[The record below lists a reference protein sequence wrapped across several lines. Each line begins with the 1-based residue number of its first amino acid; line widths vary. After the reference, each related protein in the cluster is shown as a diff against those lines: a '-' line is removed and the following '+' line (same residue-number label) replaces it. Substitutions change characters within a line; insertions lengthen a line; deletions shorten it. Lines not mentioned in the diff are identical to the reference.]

1 MIFLTG
7 DTHGDFR
14 RLSTRIF
21 PEQKQMTKKDYVIIL
36 GDFGGIW
43 ATNPEDSMEQYWL
56 NWLDKEK
63 PFTTLFVDGNHENYD
78 RLYGYPVRD
87 WNGGKVHEIRPS
99 VFHLLR
105 GQIFRLCGKSFFIFG
120 GARSHDIQDGI
131 FEADDPELKRIHRM
145 AAKGF
150 TEYQDLFYR
159 INHVSW
165 WEQELPS
172 AEECREGIAN
182 LRPANFEVDYILTHC
197 LPTSL
202 HLLASEG
209 RYEADPL
216 TEYLEQIRELTN
228 YKYWFCG
235 HYHWDH
241 NLTER
246 EKILYSQIIRIV

>member
-43 ATNPEDSMEQYWL
+43 ATDPEDSMEKYWM

-63 PFTTLFVDGNHENYD
+63 PFMTLFVDGNHENYD

-99 VFHLLR
+99 VFHLMR
-105 GQIFRLCGKSFFIFG
+105 GQIFRLCGKTFFIFG

-131 FEADDPELKRIHRM
+131 FEVDDPELRRIHRM
-145 AAKGF
+145 AAKGV

-159 INHVSW
+159 VNHVSW

-172 AEECREGIAN
+172 KEECREGIAN
-182 LRPANFEVDYILTHC
+182 LCQANFEVDYILTHC

-246 EKILYSQIIRIV
+246 EKILYSQIIRIT

>member
-1 MIFLTG
+1 MAEEFDDIITLIDEEG
-7 DTHGDFR
+7 EEVDFR
-14 RLSTRIF
+14 LIAASNRDLRTMVS
-21 PEQKQMTKKDYVIIL
+21 E
-36 GDFGGIW
+36 
-43 ATNPEDSMEQYWL
+43 
-56 NWLDKEK
+56 
-63 PFTTLFVDGNHENYD
+63 GN
-78 RLYGYPVRD
+78 
-87 WNGGKVHEIRPS
+87 
-99 VFHLLR
+99 
-105 GQIFRLCGKSFFIFG
+105 FR
-120 GARSHDIQDGI
+120 
-131 FEADDPELKRIHRM
+131 E
-145 AAKGF
+145 
-150 TEYQDLFYR
+150 DLFYR